1 MDFWNTV
8 LGNDLA
14 HTLIH
19 TLPELAEKLSKKEQ
33 YGTCVSK
40 NIQTLQ
46 NSM

>member
-19 TLPELAEKLSKKEQ
+19 TLPELAEKLSKK
-33 YGTCVSK
+33 GTVWNLGICR
-40 NIQTLQ
+40 
-46 NSM
+46 